1 MMKKLFALAA
11 FALALLVSCKE
22 DNPDTPKPTGSIVGV
37 WELSS
42 VKTKVAIG
50 DTQVSVYV
58 EFTGS
63 NNFVL
68 YQKLGEGRYSKFDG
82 AYAFAQDNKL
92 SGSYTGGS
100 SWGPYDVELSET
112 TLTLATAGGKEV
124 DTYKKISAIPE
135 SVLENLY

>member
-1 MMKKLFALAA
+1 MMKKLLALAA

-22 DNPDTPKPTGSIVGV
+22 DNPDTPKTTGSIVGV

-42 VKTKVAIG
+42 VKTKASVG
-50 DTQVSVYV
+50 GVQVSVYV
-58 EFTGS
+58 EFTSS
-63 NNFVL
+63 NSFVL
-68 YQKLGEGRYSKFDG
+68 YQQLGEGRYSKFEG
-82 AYAFAQDNKL
+82 TYALAQDGKL
-92 SGSYTGGS
+92 SGSYSGGS

-112 TLTLATAGGKEV
+112 FLSLTTAGGKEV